1 MALVKAIKKAIQHH
15 NLKYVSVHPKRI
27 SPQTI
32 KEKEKEKK
40 LKSTH
45 IHWSIQIMKKMAFLI
60 DKKNMNLW

>member
-32 KEKEKEKK
+32 KEKEKKEK
-40 LKSTH
+40 
-45 IHWSIQIMKKMAFLI
+45 
-60 DKKNMNLW
+60 N